1 MRIVFLTLVVSN
13 SPLLGGAEMPK
24 KKPTKKQ
31 MVKRSV
37 LVLVITI
44 LFGFGADVASL
55 VRLQLV
61 EGETYQQKAENQQL
75 SDTKITAQRGVI
87 YDRNKK
93 VLAQSATVWKVYI
106 VPAKLKGKE
115 EIVSLIADGLSE
127 ILDVDRETI
136 LEKSK
141 LSNQYTVI
149 KSKVENP
156 EKEKVSE
163 FIASHSKEKLINYIG
178 ITQDSKR
185 YYPYNDF
192 ASTVIGFTGADDQG
206 LAGIEAKYDE
216 TLTGVPGRVVT
227 AKNAKQGKMPNQYE
241 TTIDPQQ
248 GNSLVLSIDQVIQYY
263 LEKNMQQCVEDNNA
277 VSATAIVMDVKTGAI
292 LGMVT
297 KPDFDLNS
305 PWKLSNEELQNT
317 IDQLEGG
324 ERSAALSK
332 AQNNQWRNRAISDTY
347 EPGSVFKV
355 ITAAAALEE
364 GTVHLDDSFVCKG
377 FVEVAGNKIR
387 CSNRGGHGAENF
399 IQGMQNSCNPVFVQ
413 VAQKLGEEKFF
424 KYFSGFGFTEKTGI
438 DLPGEAESIFQPGKD
453 WNIATIS
460 SYSFGQTFQISPIQ
474 MITALSAIANGG
486 NLMQP
491 YLVQEVLD
499 ENGNTVSTTQPTVRR
514 QVISKETADTVTML
528 MEAVIANGTGKNAYA
543 AGYRVAGKTGT
554 SQKVGQYYEDGSQK
568 WVASFGGFA
577 PANDPQI
584 AILIS
589 VNEPRGASYYGGA
602 VAAPVASVLFTEIL
616 SYLNVEPSYTEDE
629 MKTLDISM
637 PSLVGEKLSTAR
649 QMIQEAELKINVVGD
664 GDTVVAQ
671 SPAYGQPVPKNGTVV
686 IYTESSS
693 EKKMVK
699 VPDFTGLSVSEATER
714 AKEYGLNIKLSGNQ
728 LTETGVVSHNQS
740 IGKDTEVE
748 QGTVITVYFQ
758 HSQGVADL

>member
-1 MRIVFLTLVVSN
+1 
-13 SPLLGGAEMPK
+13 MPK
-24 KKPTKKQ
+24 RKPTKKQ
-31 MVKRSV
+31 MVKRTVIV
-37 LVLVITI
+37 LAVII
-44 LFGFGADVASL
+44 LLGFGADVLSL
-55 VRLQLV
+55 IRLQLV
-61 EGETYQQKAENQQL
+61 QSEIYQQKAESQQL

-106 VPAKLKGKE
+106 VPAKIKAIKKDKE
-115 EIVSLIADGLSE
+115 AVVNLIADGLSS
-127 ILDVDRETI
+127 ILDVDRQTI
-136 LEKSK
+136 LEKTE

-149 KSKVENP
+149 KAKVENP

-163 FIASHSKEKLINYIG
+163 FIANHSKEKLINYIG

-192 ASTVIGFTGADDQG
+192 ASTIIGFTGADDQG

-216 TLTGVPGRVVT
+216 MLTGVPGRVVT

-263 LEKNMQQCVEDNNA
+263 LEKNIQQCVEDNNA

-317 IDQLEGG
+317 IDRLDEAS
-324 ERSAALSK
+324 RSTELSK

-364 GTVHLDDSFVCKG
+364 GTVHLDDHFVCKG

-387 CSNRGGHGAENF
+387 CSNRGGHGTENF

-413 VAQKLGEEKFF
+413 VAQNLGEEKFF
-424 KYFSGFGFTEKTGI
+424 KYFSGFGFTEKTGL
-438 DLPGEAESIFQPGKD
+438 DLPGEADSIFQPGKD

-460 SYSFGQTFQISPIQ
+460 SYSFGQTFQVSPIQ
-474 MITALSAIANGG
+474 MITALSAIANDG
-486 NLMQP
+486 NLMKP

-499 ENGNTVSTTQPTVRR
+499 ENGNTVSKTQPTVQR
-514 QVISKETADTVTML
+514 QVISKETADTVTDL
-528 MEAVIANGTGKNAYA
+528 MEAVTANGTGKNAYA

-554 SQKVGQYYEDGSQK
+554 SQKVGQYYENGDQK

-577 PANDPQI
+577 PADDPRI

-589 VNEPRGASYYGGA
+589 VNEPRGASYYGGS

-616 SYLNVEPSYTEDE
+616 SYLNVEPSYTDE
-629 MKTLDISM
+629 ELKKLDVFM
-637 PSLVGEKLSTAR
+637 PSLVGESLDAAKQKLQDS
-649 QMIQEAELKINVVGD
+649 ELKINIVGD
-664 GDTVVAQ
+664 GDVVVAQ
-671 SPAYGQPVPKNGTVV
+671 CPAYGQPVPKNGTVV
-686 IYTESSS
+686 IYTDASS

-699 VPDFTGLSVSEATER
+699 VPDLTGLSVSEASER
-714 AKEYGLNIKLSGNQ
+714 ARDYGLNIRLSGNQ
-728 LTETGVVSHNQS
+728 LTETGVVSHSQS
-740 IGKDTEVE
+740 IAQDTEVE
-748 QGTVITVYFQ
+748 QGTVITVYFR
-758 HSQGVADL
+758 HSQGVADF

>member
-1 MRIVFLTLVVSN
+1 
-13 SPLLGGAEMPK
+13 MPK
-24 KKPTKKQ
+24 RKPTKKQ
-31 MVKRSV
+31 MVKRTVIV
-37 LVLVITI
+37 LAVII
-44 LFGFGADVASL
+44 LFGFGADLLSL
-55 VRLQLV
+55 IRLQLV
-61 EGETYQQKAENQQL
+61 QSEVYQQKAESQQL

-106 VPAKLKGKE
+106 VPAKIKAIKE
-115 EIVSLIADGLSE
+115 NKEAVVNLIADGLSS

-136 LEKSK
+136 IEKTE

-149 KSKVENP
+149 KAKVENP

-163 FIASHSKEKLINYIG
+163 FISSHSKEKLINYIG

-192 ASTVIGFTGADDQG
+192 ASTIIGFTGADDQG
-206 LAGIEAKYDE
+206 LAGIEARYDE
-216 TLTGVPGRVVT
+216 SLTGVPGRVVT
-227 AKNAKQGKMPNQYE
+227 AKNAKQGKMPNRYE

-263 LEKNMQQCVEDNNA
+263 LEKYMQQCVEDNNA

-297 KPDFDLNS
+297 KPDFDLNK

-317 IDQLEGG
+317 IDRLDEASRAT
-324 ERSAALSK
+324 ELSK

-364 GTVHLDDSFVCKG
+364 GTVHLDDYFVCKG

-387 CSNRGGHGAENF
+387 CSNRSGHGTENF
-399 IQGMQNSCNPVFVQ
+399 IQGMQNSCNPVFIQ
-413 VAQKLGEEKFF
+413 VAQKLGEERFF

-460 SYSFGQTFQISPIQ
+460 SYSFGQTFQVTPIQ
-474 MITALSAIANGG
+474 MITAISAIANGG
-486 NLMQP
+486 NLMKP

-499 ENGNTVSTTQPTVRR
+499 ENGNTLSKTQPTVQR
-514 QVISKETADTVTML
+514 QVISKETADTVTSL
-528 MEAVIANGTGKNAYA
+528 MEAVTANGTGKNAYA

-554 SQKVGQYYEDGSQK
+554 SQKVGQYYENGDQK

-577 PANDPQI
+577 PADDPQI

-589 VNEPRGASYYGGA
+589 VNEPRGASYYGGS

-616 SYLNVEPSYTEDE
+616 SYLNIEPSYTDE
-629 MKTLDISM
+629 ELKKLDVFM
-637 PSLVGEKLSTAR
+637 PSLVGESLAAAKQSVQDA
-649 QMIQEAELKINVVGD
+649 QLKINIVGD
-664 GDTVVAQ
+664 GDVVVAQ
-671 SPAYGQPVPKNGTVV
+671 CPAYGQPVPKDGTVV
-686 IYTESSS
+686 VYTDASS

-699 VPDFTGLSVSEATER
+699 VPDLTGLSVSEASER
-714 AKEYGLNIKLSGNQ
+714 AKRCGLNIRLSGNQ
-728 LTETGVVSHNQS
+728 LTETGVISHSQS
-740 IGKDTEVE
+740 ITVDTEVE
-748 QGTVITVYFQ
+748 QGTVITVYFR
-758 HSQGVADL
+758 HSQGVADF

>member
-1 MRIVFLTLVVSN
+1 
-13 SPLLGGAEMPK
+13 MPK
-24 KKPTKKQ
+24 RKPTKKQ
-31 MVKRSV
+31 MVKRTVIV
-37 LVLVITI
+37 LAVII
-44 LFGFGADVASL
+44 LFGFGADLLSL
-55 VRLQLV
+55 IRLQLV
-61 EGETYQQKAENQQL
+61 QSEVYQQKAESQQL

-106 VPAKLKGKE
+106 VPAKIKAIKE
-115 EIVSLIADGLSE
+115 NKEAVVNLIADGLSS

-136 LEKSK
+136 IEKTE

-149 KSKVENP
+149 KAKVENP

-163 FIASHSKEKLINYIG
+163 FISSHSKEKLINYIG

-192 ASTVIGFTGADDQG
+192 ASTIIGFTGADDQG
-206 LAGIEAKYDE
+206 LAGIEARYDE
-216 TLTGVPGRVVT
+216 SLTGVPGRVVT
-227 AKNAKQGKMPNQYE
+227 AKNAKQGKMPNRYE

-263 LEKNMQQCVEDNNA
+263 LEKYMQQCVEDNNA
-277 VSATAIVMDVKTGAI
+277 VSATAVVMDVKTGAI

-317 IDQLEGG
+317 IDQLDEASRAT
-324 ERSAALSK
+324 ELSK

-364 GTVHLDDSFVCKG
+364 GTVHLDDYFVCKG

-387 CSNRGGHGAENF
+387 CSNRSGHGTENF
-399 IQGMQNSCNPVFVQ
+399 IQGMQNSCNPVFIQ
-413 VAQKLGEEKFF
+413 VAQKLGEERFF

-460 SYSFGQTFQISPIQ
+460 SYSFGQTFQVTPIQ
-474 MITALSAIANGG
+474 MITAISAIANGG
-486 NLMQP
+486 NLMKP

-499 ENGNTVSTTQPTVRR
+499 ENGNTLSKTQPTVQR
-514 QVISKETADTVTML
+514 QVISKETADTVTSL
-528 MEAVIANGTGKNAYA
+528 MEAVTANGTGKNAYA

-554 SQKVGQYYEDGSQK
+554 SQKVGQYYENGDQK

-577 PANDPQI
+577 PADDPQI

-589 VNEPRGASYYGGA
+589 VNEPRGASYYGGS

-616 SYLNVEPSYTEDE
+616 SYLNIEPSYTDE
-629 MKTLDISM
+629 ELKKLDVFM
-637 PSLVGEKLSTAR
+637 PSLVGESLASAKQAV
-649 QMIQEAELKINVVGD
+649 QDAQLKINIVGD
-664 GDTVVAQ
+664 GDVVVAQ
-671 SPAYGQPVPKNGTVV
+671 CPAYGQPVPKDGTVV
-686 IYTESSS
+686 VYTGGFFRE
-693 EKKMVK
+693 E
-699 VPDFTGLSVSEATER
+699 DG
-714 AKEYGLNIKLSGNQ
+714 
-728 LTETGVVSHNQS
+728 
-740 IGKDTEVE
+740 
-748 QGTVITVYFQ
+748 
-758 HSQGVADL
+758 

>member
-1 MRIVFLTLVVSN
+1 
-13 SPLLGGAEMPK
+13 MPK
-24 KKPTKKQ
+24 RKPTKKQ
-31 MVKRSV
+31 MVKRTVIV
-37 LVLVITI
+37 LAVII
-44 LFGFGADVASL
+44 LFGFGADLLSL
-55 VRLQLV
+55 IRLQLV
-61 EGETYQQKAENQQL
+61 QSEVYQQKAESQQL

-106 VPAKLKGKE
+106 VPAKIKAIKE
-115 EIVSLIADGLSE
+115 NKEAVVNLIADGLSS

-136 LEKSK
+136 IEKTE

-149 KSKVENP
+149 KAKVENP

-163 FIASHSKEKLINYIG
+163 FISSHSKEKLINYIG

-192 ASTVIGFTGADDQG
+192 ASTIIGFTGADDQG
-206 LAGIEAKYDE
+206 LAGIEARYDE
-216 TLTGVPGRVVT
+216 SLTGVPGRVVT
-227 AKNAKQGKMPNQYE
+227 AKNAKQGKMPNRYE

-263 LEKNMQQCVEDNNA
+263 LEKYMQQCVEDNNA
-277 VSATAIVMDVKTGAI
+277 VSATAVVMDVKTGAI

-317 IDQLEGG
+317 IDQLDEASRAT
-324 ERSAALSK
+324 ELSK

-364 GTVHLDDSFVCKG
+364 GTVHLDDYFVCKG

-387 CSNRGGHGAENF
+387 CSNRSGHGTENF
-399 IQGMQNSCNPVFVQ
+399 IQGMQNSCNPVFIQ
-413 VAQKLGEEKFF
+413 VAQKLGEERFF

-460 SYSFGQTFQISPIQ
+460 SYSFGQTFQVTPIQ
-474 MITALSAIANGG
+474 MITAISAIANGG
-486 NLMQP
+486 NLMKP

-499 ENGNTVSTTQPTVRR
+499 ENGNTLSKTQPTVQR
-514 QVISKETADTVTML
+514 QVISKETADTVTSL
-528 MEAVIANGTGKNAYA
+528 MEAVTANGTGKNAYA

-554 SQKVGQYYEDGSQK
+554 SQKVGQYYENGDQK

-577 PANDPQI
+577 PADDPQI

-589 VNEPRGASYYGGA
+589 VNEPRGASYYGGS

-616 SYLNVEPSYTEDE
+616 SYLNIEPSYTDE
-629 MKTLDISM
+629 ELKKLDVFM
-637 PSLVGEKLSTAR
+637 PSLVGESLASAKQAV
-649 QMIQEAELKINVVGD
+649 QDAQLKINIVGD
-664 GDTVVAQ
+664 GDVVVAQ
-671 SPAYGQPVPKNGTVV
+671 CPAYGQPVPKDGTVV
-686 IYTESSS
+686 VYTDASS

-699 VPDFTGLSVSEATER
+699 VPDLTGLSVSEASER
-714 AKEYGLNIKLSGNQ
+714 AKRCGLNIRLSGNQ
-728 LTETGVVSHNQS
+728 LTETGVISHSQS
-740 IGKDTEVE
+740 ITVDTEVE
-748 QGTVITVYFQ
+748 QGTVITVYFR
-758 HSQGVADL
+758 HSQGVADF